1 KAAGVPYSVIAW
13 SETASRQQ
21 HPFDDFGAEQPS
33 YDVNLVHV
41 NADMFPRFAELYGPE
56 LLRGRYTVGIWAWEI
71 ESFPS
76 DMAASEYYTDEI
88 WAVSEF
94 AAAAIARKVSTPV
107 FAFPYPV
114 VPPAPPPLTRAELGL
129 PDAF

>member
-56 LLRGRYTVGIWAWEI
+56 LLRGRYTIGIWAWEI

-76 DMAASEYYTDEI
+76 DMAASEDYTDEI
-88 WAVSEF
+88 WGDRE
-94 AAAAIARKVSTPV
+94 STR
-107 FAFPYPV
+107 
-114 VPPAPPPLTRAELGL
+114 LNS
-129 PDAF
+129 